1 MPAFPFP
8 NITSEFPMRWTPI
21 LAVPAAVMI
30 TMPAK
35 ATVYLSTEAA
45 QRAIFPGAS
54 FTSVPGRSG
63 VWRASTGGFFVVD
76 RVVGKHEY
84 ITYAVGIN
92 SNGTVKQIEIMV
104 YNESYGFEVREASWR
119 GQFVGKSA
127 SSALQVGSDIKN
139 ISGAT
144 LSTTHVA
151 LGVKRVLAMYE
162 SSLKGR

>member
-1 MPAFPFP
+1 
-8 NITSEFPMRWTPI
+8 MRWTPI

-35 ATVYLSTEAA
+35 ATVYLSTEQA
-45 QRAIFPGAS
+45 QKAIFPGAS
-54 FTSVPGRSG
+54 FTAVPGKSN
-63 VWRASTGGFFVVD
+63 VWRASTGGFFIVD

-84 ITYAVGIN
+84 ITYAIGIN

-127 SSALQVGSDIKN
+127 GSTLRVNSDIKN

-144 LSTTHVA
+144 LSTTHVTE
-151 LGVKRVLAMYE
+151 GVRRALAMYE
-162 SSLKGR
+162 SSLKGAR

>member
-1 MPAFPFP
+1 
-8 NITSEFPMRWTPI
+8 MRWTPI

-35 ATVYLSTEAA
+35 ATVYLSTEQA
-45 QRAIFPGAS
+45 QKAIFPGAS
-54 FTSVPGRSG
+54 FTAVPGRSN
-63 VWRASTGGFFVVD
+63 VWRASTGGIFIVD

-92 SNGTVKQIEIMV
+92 ANGTVKQIEIMI

-119 GQFVGKSA
+119 AQFVGKSA
-127 SSALQVGSDIKN
+127 GSTLRVNSDIKN

-144 LSTTHVA
+144 LSTTHVTE
-151 LGVKRVLAMYE
+151 GVRRALAMYE
-162 SSLKGR
+162 SSLKSAR

>member
-1 MPAFPFP
+1 
-8 NITSEFPMRWTPI
+8 MRWTPI
-21 LAVPAAVMI
+21 IAIPAAIMI

-35 ATVYLSTEAA
+35 ATVYLSTEQA

-63 VWRASTGGFFVVD
+63 VWRVSTGGFFIVD

-119 GQFVGKSA
+119 AQFVGKSR
-127 SSALQVGSDIKN
+127 SSALQLNADIKN

-144 LSTTHVA
+144 LSSKHITD
-151 LGVKRVLAMYE
+151 GVKRVLAMYE
-162 SSLKGR
+162 TGLKGAQ